1 MKGTISEAKQDFA
14 VRSGLV
20 PHKRQFTPEQLM
32 EIYQQC
38 SYVAFSCELSREQE
52 KAIQK
57 IQDRIQELVPDY
69 RERIMQSL
77 DEYDSPGLEPT
88 M

>member
-1 MKGTISEAKQDFA
+1 
-14 VRSGLV
+14 
-20 PHKRQFTPEQLM
+20 M

-38 SYVAFSCELSREQE
+38 AYVSSSCELSREQE
-52 KAIQK
+52 KAIQE

-69 RERIMQSL
+69 RERIMQSMN
-77 DEYDSPGLEPT
+77 EYDSPGLEPT